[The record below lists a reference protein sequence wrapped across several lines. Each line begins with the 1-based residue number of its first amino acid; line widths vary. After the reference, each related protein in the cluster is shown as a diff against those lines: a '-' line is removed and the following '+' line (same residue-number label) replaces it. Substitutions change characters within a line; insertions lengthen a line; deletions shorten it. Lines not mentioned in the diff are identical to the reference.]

1 MDSGCGEVSSA
12 GLYPSTSSDLNEKSL
27 KKTIPKFIYFV
38 NIGLSFYN
46 SMSILDKNNC
56 S

>member
-38 NIGLSFYN
+38 NIYIELLGLN
-46 SMSILDKNNC
+46 LI
-56 S
+56 